1 MQVEGRIDHSTAPAF
16 GSVLLPHV
24 EGCVGDDK
32 KLLVDLSKVNYMS
45 SAGLR
50 VLMIAAKGCRKQEGK
65 VVLAGLQPS
74 VREVFK
80 IGRFDMVLRYL
91 SDRARCARG
100 DLAGRRG
107 DLYRPLIGMQSL
119 AISKRTEALTID
131 AVAQCTEFAGAQARQ
146 AGFAAARVDEVE
158 LVVEE
163 VVANICHYSYG
174 DRLGNVELVCRLI
187 DGPMLGVRIR

>member
-1 MQVEGRIDHSTAPAF
+1 MESTIQTCANVVIIQVEGRIDHSTAPAF

-24 EGCVGDDK
+24 EGCAGDEK

-80 IGRFDMVLRYL
+80 IGRFDMVLETYPTVRDAL
-91 SDRARCARG
+91 S
-100 DLAGRRG
+100 
-107 DLYRPLIGMQSL
+107 
-119 AISKRTEALTID
+119 AISP
-131 AVAQCTEFAGAQARQ
+131 
-146 AGFAAARVDEVE
+146 AAAAIYVD
-158 LVVEE
+158 
-163 VVANICHYSYG
+163 
-174 DRLGNVELVCRLI
+174 R
-187 DGPMLGVRIR
+187 